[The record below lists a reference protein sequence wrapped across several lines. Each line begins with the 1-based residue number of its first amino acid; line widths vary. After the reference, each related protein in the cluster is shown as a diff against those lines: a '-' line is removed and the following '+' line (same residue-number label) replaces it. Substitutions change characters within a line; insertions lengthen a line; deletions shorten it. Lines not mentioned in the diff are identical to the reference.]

1 MYLAKVALHDGNGLD
16 KMTHTR
22 MIESLD
28 QLTEWVVDKFSHV
41 KNKNIPVPEFDGHP
55 LTANEL
61 KVSVYNG

>member
-1 MYLAKVALHDGNGLD
+1 
-16 KMTHTR
+16 MTHTR